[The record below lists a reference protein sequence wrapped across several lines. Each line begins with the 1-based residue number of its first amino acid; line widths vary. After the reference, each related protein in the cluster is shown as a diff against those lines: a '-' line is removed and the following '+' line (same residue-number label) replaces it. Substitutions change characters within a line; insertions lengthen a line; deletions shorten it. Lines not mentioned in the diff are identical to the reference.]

1 MGTLTSIAQALGTF
15 ADFDDIL
22 ATYDNIRMA
31 PITVASGQGVLK
43 RGTLLQ
49 KNASGK
55 YVVCTS
61 LTNLAGVLVEDV
73 DTASGDVASL
83 MYVEGT
89 FKKDKLVAGTG
100 VTIASGI
107 YNYGN
112 IVII

>member
-1 MGTLTSIAQALGTF
+1 MGSLTSIAQALGTF

-22 ATYDNIRMA
+22 ATFDNTRMA
-31 PITVASGQGVLK
+31 PITVASEQGALK

-49 KNASGK
+49 KNANGK

-61 LTNLAGVLVEDV
+61 LTNLVGVLAEDV
-73 DTASGDVASL
+73 DTSGGDVNSL

-89 FKKDKLVAGTG
+89 FKKDKLVAGEG
-100 VTIASGI
+100 VTISAGI
-107 YNYGN
+107 YYYGN